1 MYFNRIN
8 EQLLM
13 FLLNVFRSQS
23 EKEDQLLVA
32 KHRWKTDFICLT
44 LSSVRFSFNLDH
56 LATKTK
62 TTPRLDY
69 RCKAE
74 FRFNSQQD
82 TI

>member
-44 LSSVRFSFNLDH
+44 LSSVQFSSVQFQSRSPCNENEND
-56 LATKTK
+56 
-62 TTPRLDY
+62 
-69 RCKAE
+69 
-74 FRFNSQQD
+74 S
-82 TI
+82 